1 MRFKIVIEYR
11 DGNSFG
17 SYDEV
22 DEIPY
27 EWESIELAKKASEV
41 ILRTA
46 DRSDSMYEDYMVE
59 LELDDGTV
67 HKFHNFWNSDYF
79 QSLISVEIK
88 IVDLGKVYA

>member
-1 MRFKIVIEYR
+1 MRFKIVLEYR
-11 DGNSFG
+11 DGNSFS

-27 EWESIELAKKASEV
+27 EWESIELAKRASEV

-46 DRSDSMYEDYMVE
+46 DRSDSMFEDYMIE
-59 LELDDGTV
+59 LEIDDGTV
-67 HKFHNFWNSDYF
+67 QKFHNFWNSDHF